1 MDLGI
6 EGRRAIVSGASKG
19 LGRACAHSLAREG
32 VSLAIVARTE
42 AELAKTADEIRRSTG
57 ARVLPVAA
65 DIATA
70 QGRARVLEAFADPD
84 IVVNN
89 AGGPPTGDF
98 RDFAREDWLRALDAC
113 MLAPIEMMRLTLDGM
128 IARRFGRIVNITS
141 YSVKMPIDVLCLS
154 NGARSG
160 LTGFVAGLARKVAA
174 HNVTINNLLPG
185 VFDTDRQQTTVV
197 AAAKQRGITMEE
209 ARRAKVA
216 AIPAQR
222 MGQPDELGDMC
233 AWLCRARAGYFTG
246 QNVLLD
252 GGLYPGTF

>member
-6 EGRRAIVSGASKG
+6 RGRRAIVSGASKG
-19 LGRACAHSLAREG
+19 LGRACAYSLAREG

-42 AELAKTADEIRRSTG
+42 ADLVRTADDISRQTEVN
-57 ARVLPVAA
+57 VLPVAA
-65 DIATA
+65 DISTA
-70 QGRARVLEAFADPD
+70 EGRARVLAAFPDPD

-98 RDFAREDWLRALDAC
+98 RQFGREDWIKALDAC
-113 MLAPIEMMRLTLDGM
+113 MLGPIDMIRLTIDGM
-128 IARRFGRIVNITS
+128 ISRRFGRIVNVTS

-154 NGARSG
+154 NGARAG
-160 LTGFVAGLARKVAA
+160 LTGFVAGLARQVAR

-185 VFDTDRQQTTVV
+185 VFNTARQQTTV
-197 AAAKQRGITMEE
+197 AAMAKERGIGFDEMLKI
-209 ARRAKVA
+209 KVSS
-216 AIPAQR
+216 IPAQR
-222 MGQPDELGDMC
+222 TGEPEEFGDLC
-233 AWLCRARAGYFTG
+233 AWLCSARAGYYTG

>member
-6 EGRRAIVSGASKG
+6 RGRRAIVSGASKG
-19 LGRACAHSLAREG
+19 LGRACAQALAAEG

-42 AELAKTADEIRRSTG
+42 TDLEKTADEISRDTG
-57 ARVLPVAA
+57 VKVLPVAA
-65 DIATA
+65 DITTA
-70 QGRARVLEAFADPD
+70 QGRARVLETFPDPD

-98 RDFAREDWLRALDAC
+98 REFGREHWLKALDAC
-113 MLAPIEMMRLTLDGM
+113 MLAPIEMIRLTVDGM
-128 IARRFGRIVNITS
+128 IARRFGRIVNVTS

-160 LTGFVAGLARKVAA
+160 LTGFVAGVARSVAR
-174 HNVTINNLLPG
+174 HNVTVNNLLPG
-185 VFDTDRQQTTVV
+185 VFNTSRQQTTV
-197 AAAKQRGITMEE
+197 AAAARQRGIGFDEMVQL
-209 ARRAKVA
+209 KVA
-216 AIPAQR
+216 SIPAQR
-222 MGQPDELGDMC
+222 MGEPQEFGDTC
-233 AWLCRARAGYFTG
+233 AWLCSARAGYFTG